1 MPTLERQKVVV
12 RGLQPTDFDSVVQ
25 IDAKNIGRRRE
36 EYFKVK
42 LQQNLAETGVKISL
56 AAELDGIF
64 VGFLLAR
71 VFYGEFGSTEPVAI
85 LETIDVHPDFRGHGV
100 ARALL
105 GQLGQNLSGLGVETL
120 RTEVAWDQPELITF
134 FNHEGFAPAPRICLD
149 LDMEAARALQEEREE
164 EAL

>member
-1 MPTLERQKVVV
+1 MSTLERQKVII
-12 RGLQPTDFDSVVQ
+12 RGLLPADFDSVVR

-36 EYFKVK
+36 EFFKVK
-42 LQQNLAETGVKISL
+42 LMQNLAETGVKISL
-56 AAELDGIF
+56 AAELDEIF

-105 GQLGQNLSGLGVETL
+105 GQLGENLNGLSVEFL
-120 RTEVAWDQPELITF
+120 RTEVDWNQPELLTF
-134 FNHEGFAPAPRICLD
+134 FNHEGFVPAQRLCLD
-149 LDMEAARALQEEREE
+149 LNLARARELREEREE
-164 EAL
+164 AAL